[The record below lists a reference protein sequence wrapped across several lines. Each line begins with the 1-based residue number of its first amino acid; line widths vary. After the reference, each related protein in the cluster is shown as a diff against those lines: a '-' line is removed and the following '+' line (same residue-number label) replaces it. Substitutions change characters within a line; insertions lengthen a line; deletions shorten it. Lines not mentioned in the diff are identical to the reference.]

1 MYQLISAT
9 PSPYARK
16 VRIQLI
22 EKQIPF
28 ELLTEVPWNKDT
40 TVSQHNPLGK
50 VPVLLTPEGESVFES
65 RYIGEWIEIRH
76 PEPALMPADGQSR
89 LAVKRFEVLADGAC
103 DALVL
108 MFFEKSRE
116 AGKRSK
122 PWFAR
127 QERKLEAV
135 LRELATRI
143 GDKPFCH
150 GDQLTMADIAVGSL
164 LGYLALRWPDHP
176 WQQEHPN
183 LARFSE
189 AMEARESFQQTRPVA
204 QNIRDQVV

>member
-16 VRIQLI
+16 VRIQLL
-22 EKQIPF
+22 EKQIEF
-28 ELLTEVPWNKDT
+28 ELITEVPWNRDT

-50 VPVLLTPEGESVFES
+50 VPVLLSPDGESVFES
-65 RYIGEWIEIRH
+65 RYIGEWIEIKH
-76 PEPALMPADGQSR
+76 PEPALMPEDGEGR

-127 QERKLEAV
+127 QERKLEGA
-135 LRELATRI
+135 LAELARRI
-143 GDKPFCH
+143 GGNSFCYR
-150 GDQLTMADIAVGSL
+150 DQFTMADIAVGSL

-176 WQQEHPN
+176 WQQTYPN
-183 LARFSE
+183 LARFSG
-189 AMEARESFQQTRPVA
+189 AMEARESFKQTKPVV
-204 QNIRDQVV
+204 QVIRDQVV